1 MAAPC
6 FRYRW
11 DTAKGRANR
20 RKHGVSFNVAVG
32 VFREP
37 LALTI
42 ADPEHSETEERW
54 ITLGVVPE
62 TGLLVVVHTYS
73 AVNADDIDVR
83 VISAR
88 RASKRERRDYE
99 GGHI

>member
-1 MAAPC
+1 MATPC

-11 DTAKGRANR
+11 DTAKARVNR
-20 RKHGVSFNVAVG
+20 CKHGVSFNVAVDA
-32 VFREP
+32 FRDP

-42 ADPEHSETEERW
+42 ADPEHSEAEYRW

-62 TGLLVVVHTYS
+62 TGLLVVIHTYNEL
-73 AVNADDIDVR
+73 NADDVEVR

-99 GGHI
+99 GGRI